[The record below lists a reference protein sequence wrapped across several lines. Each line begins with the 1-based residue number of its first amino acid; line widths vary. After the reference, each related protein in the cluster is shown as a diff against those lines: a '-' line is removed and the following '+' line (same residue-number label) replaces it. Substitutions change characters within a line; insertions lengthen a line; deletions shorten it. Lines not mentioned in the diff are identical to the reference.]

1 MSAGMSR
8 IIKITLTL
16 GALCVAAIAN
26 YLVRPESVSA
36 QTSRETYGYTPQK
49 GIPEGSDDPKALAGH
64 YYRGDGTGYNV
75 DLTLGAD
82 GAYTAEWQGCLGTYG
97 TAAGSW
103 KLTDGLVV
111 LTPSKETDMMR
122 DHLRGLEVLK
132 FKGHWILLTTNQSDR
147 KFYDKWGI
155 TAYSCF
161 QNTNSIFRGP

>member
-75 DLTLGAD
+75 DLTLVWAHTGRP
-82 GAYTAEWQGCLGTYG
+82 
-97 TAAGSW
+97 
-103 KLTDGLVV
+103 LVV
-111 LTPSKETDMMR
+111 GNLPMGWLS
-122 DHLRGLEVLK
+122 
-132 FKGHWILLTTNQSDR
+132 
-147 KFYDKWGI
+147 
-155 TAYSCF
+155 
-161 QNTNSIFRGP
+161 